1 MRWLLILL
9 LIGVAVGAPQWLP
22 YCNARF
28 GFCVQRPAF
37 MVPQLPPENG
47 DGQEF
52 RRGAARLVV
61 SGAHDV
67 NVFTLADLYKLA
79 QKKMLVKYK
88 ALRPNFYVVSGL
100 DGDMVIY
107 EYKRLE
113 NGVFYTLYLEYPL
126 SQKATYD
133 PLIKP
138 MLDSFRIKR

>member
-9 LIGVAVGAPQWLP
+9 LTGVAVGAPQWLP

-37 MVPQLPPENG
+37 MVPQPPPENG

-61 SGAHDV
+61 SGVLDV
-67 NVFTLADLYKLA
+67 NVFTLPDLYKLA

-88 ALRPNFYVVSGL
+88 TLRPNFYVVSGL